1 MLDGVVAVAAV
12 QEQCQVA
19 LVEAGTMDR
28 GKKWRIEGAAR
39 KSESDGETVVVLVSV
54 HTVL

>member
-19 LVEAGTMDR
+19 LVEAGTMAQGQEVADR
-28 GKKWRIEGAAR
+28 GAAW
-39 KSESDGETVVVLVSV
+39 KSESVG
-54 HTVL
+54 